1 MSSLKSLVR
10 GWIGEKMTSLAIF
23 LSLDKKIYQRFHDVI
38 INSPDGTTQLDHVI
52 ISPYGIF
59 VIETK
64 NMSGWIFGSEKD
76 SNWTQSLN
84 GGRTKYKFQ
93 NPLRQNYRHTKC
105 LSEYLGLDH
114 GVMHSIV
121 FFIGECKLK
130 TRMPKNVMVS
140 GVRSYIKSFQQVLLS
155 DEQIFNSVNMI
166 GALKTDKSLNTK
178 AHLESLKKRH
188 GGN

>member
-1 MSSLKSLVR
+1 MGSLKSQVR
-10 GWIGEKMTSLAIF
+10 GWIGEKMTRIAIF

-76 SNWTQSLN
+76 LNWTQSLN
-84 GGRTKYKFQ
+84 GGRTKCKFQ
-93 NPLRQNYRHTKC
+93 NPLTQNYRRTKC

-121 FFIGECKLK
+121 F
-130 TRMPKNVMVS
+130 
-140 GVRSYIKSFQQVLLS
+140 LLGS
-155 DEQIFNSVNMI
+155 AN
-166 GALKTDKSLNTK
+166 
-178 AHLESLKKRH
+178 
-188 GGN
+188 

>member
-1 MSSLKSLVR
+1 
-10 GWIGEKMTSLAIF
+10 MTRIAIF
-23 LSLDKKIYQRFHDVI
+23 LSLDKKIYHRFHDVI

-84 GGRTKYKFQ
+84 GGRTKCKFQ
-93 NPLRQNYRHTKC
+93 NPLTQNYRRTKC

-121 FFIGECKLK
+121 F
-130 TRMPKNVMVS
+130 
-140 GVRSYIKSFQQVLLS
+140 LLGS
-155 DEQIFNSVNMI
+155 AN
-166 GALKTDKSLNTK
+166 
-178 AHLESLKKRH
+178 
-188 GGN
+188 